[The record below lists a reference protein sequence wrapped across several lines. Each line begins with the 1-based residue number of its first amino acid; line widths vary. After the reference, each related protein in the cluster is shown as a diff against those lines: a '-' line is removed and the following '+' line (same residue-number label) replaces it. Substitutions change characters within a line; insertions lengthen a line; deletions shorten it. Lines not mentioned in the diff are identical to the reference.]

1 LDSVKASEKR
11 IKICAIRGSFVVY
24 PVARSSVFCVSFCFL
39 SPKTRCCQVTSTRG
53 HNVTFESHCLHR
65 YHSIGPL
72 GWIETESLAFVVGI
86 SVTVGVD
93 FASFIAQSNIIGFSI
108 ALTLANP
115 VCLAAV
121 RCADAVPKRV
131 AVPFRFPALSAKG
144 IAFPVGRIFKP
155 GYSLNT

>member
-1 LDSVKASEKR
+1 
-11 IKICAIRGSFVVY
+11 
-24 PVARSSVFCVSFCFL
+24 VSFCFL

-65 YHSIGPL
+65 YDSIGPL
-72 GWIETESLAFVVGI
+72 GWIETERLAFAVGT

-93 FASFIAQSNIIGFSI
+93 FASCIAQSNIIGFSI

-121 RCADAVPKRV
+121 RCADAV
-131 AVPFRFPALSAKG
+131 S
-144 IAFPVGRIFKP
+144 
-155 GYSLNT
+155 

>member
-1 LDSVKASEKR
+1 M
-11 IKICAIRGSFVVY
+11 
-24 PVARSSVFCVSFCFL
+24 SFCFL
-39 SPKTRCCQVTSTRG
+39 SPKTRCYQVTSTRG

-72 GWIETESLAFVVGI
+72 GWTETERLAFAIGI
-86 SVTVGVD
+86 SVSVGVD
-93 FASFIAQSNIIGFSI
+93 FASCIAQSNIIGFSV

-121 RCADAVPKRV
+121 RCADAVSERV

-144 IAFPVGRIFKP
+144 IAFPVGRLFKP
-155 GYSLNT
+155 GVAVAYRTAPA